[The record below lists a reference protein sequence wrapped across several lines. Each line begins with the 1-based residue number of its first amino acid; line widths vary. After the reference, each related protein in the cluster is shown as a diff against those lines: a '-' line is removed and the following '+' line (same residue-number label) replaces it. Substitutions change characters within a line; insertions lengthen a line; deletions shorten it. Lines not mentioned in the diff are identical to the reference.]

1 MKEHVGD
8 SEDAVPY
15 MFLSA
20 IFLNILIYPHP
31 LDIIEYRYYNKNTNI
46 EHR

>member
-1 MKEHVGD
+1 MKEHAGD

-31 LDIIEYRYYNKNTNI
+31 LDIIDIR
-46 EHR
+46 